1 MPKWTIEYTLP
12 GERGKL
18 HKKSGDGDAS
28 YHKAEADIKRKGGN
42 IKATSFSR
50 STEKKIIPPYR

>member
-18 HKKSGDGDAS
+18 HKKSGDGNESLRRAQ
-28 YHKAEADIKRKGGN
+28 AEIQKKGGK
-42 IKATSFSR
+42 IKAVSGN
-50 STEKKIIPPYR
+50 